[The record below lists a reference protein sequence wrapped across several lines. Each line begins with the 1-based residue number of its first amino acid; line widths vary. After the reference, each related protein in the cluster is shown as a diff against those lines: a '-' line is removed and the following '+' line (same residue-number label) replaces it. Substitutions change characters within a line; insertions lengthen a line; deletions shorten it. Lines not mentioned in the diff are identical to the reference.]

1 MLNPRSTYRIQL
13 HEKFTFRDLDAIL
26 DYLHDLGISTV
37 YAAPITMSAKGSN
50 HGYDVIDPLRLN
62 PAIGTEE
69 ELAALAT
76 RLKAY
81 DMDWL
86 QDIVPNHMAYDTAN
100 PWLYDALERG
110 PQSPYYRFFDIIGDH
125 ELPEGDKLMA
135 PFLGAPLGE
144 CLEKGELTLQ
154 FTDAGFV
161 IRYYDK
167 DYPVA
172 ARLYRWI
179 CTMSDGYPAG
189 MSTALEAFEKALA
202 SDGPTWKA
210 ARAQWLQQM
219 SAYAAWPDFVAA
231 RTQFFNQ
238 RIHLLESLLQSQYYV
253 LTHHRLAAT
262 HINYRRFFTVN
273 SLICL
278 RMEDPVV
285 FRDYHSVIHHWYT
298 RGWINGLRID
308 HIDGLAQPK
317 QYLQWLKTLF
327 GEDTYV
333 VAEKILTGEERMPT
347 DWPLEGS
354 TGYDFLAAAGQL
366 LTDADGSREL
376 LDFYSHQVIGLPP
389 YPTIVYERKLD
400 YLHRHMAGELDN
412 LMNLLTSLPLL
423 YAAAQD
429 QDRLK
434 EALATWMAAFPIYRA
449 YPDPTGGSPED
460 AAHFSR
466 SLASARERRPD
477 LLTELNYLDGLT
489 RYAAASV
496 GPAAPQQLTFL
507 TRLMQFTGPLAAKGI
522 EDTTF
527 YIYNPYIAHCEVGD
541 TPAIAGITPEAFHRL
556 MQDRQ
561 QSLPDS
567 LNATTT
573 HDTKRGE
580 DSRVRLSVLSAMPQ
594 EWITAV
600 TRWRPLNAP
609 LVATVPRR
617 TPLPPDHSSPALGAH
632 PASVPRLSPSPN
644 DEYLI
649 YQALLGGFPVHG
661 IVDDLFRERFAGY
674 LTKALREAGT
684 ETNYD
689 EPDEAYEQQCQAFAT
704 ALLKP
709 DAPFL
714 AEFAPFARIIVNRAA
729 VYSLSLLL
737 LKLTAPGIPDIYQ
750 GAELWEKT
758 FVDPDNRRPVDFAR
772 RMTLLRELRSAE
784 RQDGD
789 TLFDFL
795 RTHRDEGVEKLF
807 TIYRT
812 LQYRNTRPEVFNK
825 GSYTSLVCTGPW
837 LAFLRHHGEHWAL
850 VAVPLI
856 RYGVTEPRPLSL
868 QLPADA
874 PTQWTNRF
882 TAQTVEAAVRDRP
895 AANDNRAPHESRA
908 TAGSPGPTLSWPDG
922 PGAWPV
928 ILLTNNLQ

>member
-1 MLNPRSTYRIQL
+1 MLTPKSTYRLQL
-13 HEKFTFRDLDAIL
+13 YEKFTFRDLDKIL
-26 DYLHDLGISTV
+26 DYLHDLGISTI
-37 YAAPITMSAKGSN
+37 YAAPITTSVKGSN
-50 HGYDVIDPLRLN
+50 HGYDVTDPLHLN

-69 ELAALAT
+69 ELTVLAA

-81 DMDWL
+81 QMNWL
-86 QDIVPNHMAYDTAN
+86 QDIVPNHMAYDTGN
-100 PWLYDALERG
+100 PWIYDALERG
-110 PQSPYYRFFDIIGDH
+110 PQSPYYRFFDIIADH
-125 ELPEGDKLMA
+125 PVEWLGDKLMA
-135 PFLGAPLGE
+135 PFLGAPLTE
-144 CLEKGELTLQ
+144 CLQKGELTLQ

-179 CTMSDGYPAG
+179 CTVSEGYPAG
-189 MSTALEAFEKALA
+189 MSAALDTLEKALA

-210 ARAQWLQQM
+210 ARTQWLQQM
-219 SAYAAWPDFVAA
+219 GAYAAWPDFIAA
-231 RTQFFNQ
+231 RVQFFNQ
-238 RIHLLESLLQSQYYV
+238 RSHLLESLLQSQHYL
-253 LTHHRLAAT
+253 LTHYRLAAT
-262 HINYRRFFTVN
+262 YINYRRFFTVN

-285 FRDYHSVIHHWYT
+285 FREYHSVIHRWYT
-298 RGWINGLRID
+298 LGWINGLRID

-317 QYLQWLKTLF
+317 QYLQWLKALF

-333 VAEKILTGEERMPT
+333 VAEKILTGNEQMPT

-366 LTDADGSREL
+366 LTDAEGSREL
-376 LDFYSHQVIGLPP
+376 LDFYCREVIGLPP

-400 YLHRHMAGELDN
+400 YLYRHMAGELEN
-412 LMNLLTSLPLL
+412 LMSLLASLPLL
-423 YAAAQD
+423 PPGRSRPSPSDRPGPSALGARPISASPASAQD
-429 QDRLK
+429 QARLK

-449 YPDPTGGSPED
+449 YPDVSGGSPED
-460 AAHFSR
+460 AGHFSR
-466 SLASARERRPD
+466 SLASARQRRPD
-477 LLTELNYLDGLT
+477 LLTELNYLEGLT
-489 RYAAASV
+489 RY
-496 GPAAPQQLTFL
+496 PAAESPVRSQQLTFL

-541 TPAIAGITPEAFHRL
+541 SPAIAGIAPAAFHRL

-561 QSLPDS
+561 QNQPDS
-567 LNATTT
+567 LNATST

-580 DSRVRLSVLSAMPQ
+580 DSRIRLSVLSAMPQ

-600 TRWRPLNAP
+600 TRWRQLN
-609 LVATVPRR
+609 R
-617 TPLPPDHSSPALGAH
+617 PA
-632 PASVPRLSPSPN
+632 PSPN

-649 YQALLGGFPVHG
+649 YQALLGGFPAHG

-689 EPDEAYEQQCQAFAT
+689 EPDEAYEKQCQAFAT
-704 ALLKP
+704 ALLKT
-709 DAPFL
+709 DSPFL
-714 AEFAPFARIIVNRAA
+714 AEFAPFARTIIHRAA

-750 GAELWEKT
+750 GAELWEES
-758 FVDPDNRRPVDFAR
+758 FVDPDNRRPVDFTR

-784 RQDGD
+784 AQGIDA
-789 TLFDFL
+789 LFDFL
-795 RTHRDEGVEKLF
+795 RVHRDEGVGKLF

-812 LQYRNTRPEVFNK
+812 LGYRNTRPEVFDK
-825 GSYTSLVCTGPW
+825 GAYIPLACNGPW
-837 LAFLRHHGEHWAL
+837 LAFLRHHGDHWAL
-850 VAVPLI
+850 IAIPLI
-856 RYGVTEPRPLSL
+856 RRGVTSPQPLSL
-868 QLPADA
+868 QLPPDA
-874 PTQWTNRF
+874 PTHWTNRF
-882 TAQTVEAAVRDRP
+882 TGHTVEPETRDHP
-895 AANDNRAPHESRA
+895 AMQDDRAPHESS
-908 TAGSPGPTLSWPDG
+908 GSTLSWPDG

-928 ILLTNNLQ
+928 ILLTNNPQ